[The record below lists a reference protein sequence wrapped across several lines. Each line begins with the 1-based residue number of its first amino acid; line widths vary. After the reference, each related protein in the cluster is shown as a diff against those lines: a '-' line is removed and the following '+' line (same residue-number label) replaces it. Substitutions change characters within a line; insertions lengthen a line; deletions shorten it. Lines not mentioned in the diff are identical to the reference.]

1 MHVSH
6 NLRKSLCRLLCLLL
20 LCCGACSRNPVT
32 GRLEVTLMGAQE
44 ETRVG
49 ADQHEAI
56 LKLYGKH
63 EDEALQQHVTALGE
77 KLVGVSHA
85 RPFDYHFTVIDSGE
99 INAFALPGGYIYLTR
114 GLLAQCNSEAELAGV
129 IGHEIGHVTAR
140 HHARQQIR
148 AMGLQIGSLI
158 ATVFLGEAG
167 FYLQRYIDLL
177 FTGVYQSFGRQ
188 LELESDQL
196 GQEYAADGGWDPRET
211 TAFLKTLDRLEERR
225 DRTVFHGFFA
235 SHPETYERI
244 EEAEQRG
251 NRMVVNRDPGI
262 RGREALLRLL
272 DGLPY
277 GNRPEL
283 GELEKALYRNAHYGI
298 SVQFPENWETITSR
312 GVVVARKPEGNIFMQ
327 LITAEPKKE
336 DYLARVTSRADHFI
350 KLRELAEQ
358 FEAKSRWR
366 RETEERTV
374 INEIPTFVTT
384 YKLQSYLGRFH
395 AAKGHFFLG
404 DSNVFVLLSFTPVG
418 QETLSDYYFKKVF
431 ASVRKMDP
439 EEMAALQLR
448 KVVIYE
454 VQAGD
459 TFESIA
465 VKYYGTPERA
475 REIARLNG
483 LISTLYPTPG
493 DLLKIV
499 VRSEGEEE
507 AESKGSRSQGSEG
520 PSGGK
525 TFDLS

>member
-1 MHVSH
+1 
-6 NLRKSLCRLLCLLL
+6 
-20 LCCGACSRNPVT
+20 
-32 GRLEVTLMGAQE
+32 MGAQE

-49 ADQHEAI
+49 QEQHEAI

-63 EDEALQQHVTALGE
+63 EDEALGQYISSLGE
-77 KLVGVSHA
+77 KLVEVAHA
-85 RPFDYHFTVIDSGE
+85 RPFDYQFTVVDSGE

-140 HHARQQIR
+140 HHARQQVR
-148 AMGLQIGSLI
+148 AMGMQIGSLL

-167 FYLQRYIDLL
+167 FYLQRYVDLL
-177 FTGVYQSFGRQ
+177 FTGVYQSFGRH

-196 GQEYAADGGWDPRET
+196 GQAYAQAGGWDPRET
-211 TAFLKTLDRLEERR
+211 TNFLKTLDRLEERR

-244 EEAEQRG
+244 DEAEKRG
-251 NRMVVNRDPGI
+251 HAMVADRDPGT
-262 RGREALLRLL
+262 RGRDVLLRRL

-283 GELEKALYRNAHYGI
+283 GEVDDGVYRNAHYGI

-312 GVVVARKPEGNIFMQ
+312 GVVVSRKPEGSIFMQ

-336 DYLARVTSRADHFI
+336 NYLAHVTSREDHFI

-358 FEAKSRWR
+358 FETQSRWR

-374 INEIPTFVTT
+374 INEIPTFVAT

-404 DSNVFVLLSFTPVG
+404 DGNVFVLLSFTPVG
-418 QETLSDYYFKKVF
+418 QETLSEYYFKKAF
-431 ASVRKMDP
+431 ASVRRLEP
-439 EEMAALQLR
+439 QEVQALQPR
-448 KVVIYE
+448 KLVIYE
-454 VQAGD
+454 VRPGD

-465 VKYYGTPERA
+465 GTFYGTPERA

-483 LISTLYPTPG
+483 MISTLYPSPG
-493 DLLKIV
+493 ELLKIV
-499 VRSEGEEE
+499 VRREGGTPTE
-507 AESKGSRSQGSEG
+507 AGMLGSPPVFHPNTSVKALGILLQLRRHGTAFPEM
-520 PSGGK
+520 
-525 TFDLS
+525 